1 MFCYF
6 LHYNLSYLVSHLE
19 LVISIFVAGNGKNG
33 GKLTGR
39 IIDSDMHDVARF
51 LNRILGLFPD
61 IQNRQVF

>member
-1 MFCYF
+1 
-6 LHYNLSYLVSHLE
+6 
-19 LVISIFVAGNGKNG
+19 VAGNAKNG

>member
-1 MFCYF
+1 M
-6 LHYNLSYLVSHLE
+6 
-19 LVISIFVAGNGKNG
+19 AGNGKNG

-39 IIDSDMHDVARF
+39 ILDSDMYDVARF

>member
-1 MFCYF
+1 MFCYS